1 MEKTLNLVQR
11 ALGNF
16 GEDLNASMQ
25 PPRSPLTDAE
35 FRKFLDPIGQVIQS
49 KELRAVIYFGGIE
62 PSLRKVVW
70 KHILNVYPEGMS
82 GRERM
87 DYMKRKAQEYIN
99 LRDAWKNIMHN
110 GQNVGD
116 LGTVTCEFN
125 EQFLLFFTISISHID
140 FLFQLMLLV
149 WFVKMCSELI
159 GITNFMVAQMII
171 KILRVCSIF

>member
-16 GEDLNASMQ
+16 GEDSNQTTL
-25 PPRSPLTDAE
+25 PPRAPLTDAE
-35 FRKFLDPIGQVIQS
+35 FRKFLDPIGQIIQS

-70 KHILNVYPEGMS
+70 KHILNIYPEGMS

-87 DYMKRKAQEYIN
+87 DYMKRKSQEYIN
-99 LRDAWKNIMHN
+99 LRDAWKNLMQN

-116 LGTVTCEFN
+116 LGNFHR
-125 EQFLLFFTISISHID
+125 TI
-140 FLFQLMLLV
+140 Q
-149 WFVKMCSELI
+149 
-159 GITNFMVAQMII
+159 
-171 KILRVCSIF
+171 

>member
-11 ALGNF
+11 AFGNF
-16 GEDLNASMQ
+16 GEELNQASTQ
-25 PPRSPLTDAE
+25 PPRAPLTDAE

-82 GRERM
+82 GLERM

-99 LRDAWKNIMHN
+99 LRDAWKNLMQI
-110 GQNVGD
+110 GQNIGD
-116 LGTVTCEFN
+116 LG
-125 EQFLLFFTISISHID
+125 LYIFTIY
-140 FLFQLMLLV
+140 LL
-149 WFVKMCSELI
+149 
-159 GITNFMVAQMII
+159 
-171 KILRVCSIF
+171 